1 MHVVAIAMFNGK
13 LTNLMTS
20 TMSQFWLVPK
30 SYQRCLQGAKLPYT
44 RAMRIRRVIILLA
57 LLGVIN
63 LAMQALTS
71 SEFYKH
77 LQHVGG
83 DSHAH

>member
-1 MHVVAIAMFNGK
+1 
-13 LTNLMTS
+13 
-20 TMSQFWLVPK
+20 
-30 SYQRCLQGAKLPYT
+30 
-44 RAMRIRRVIILLA
+44 MRIRRVIILLA